1 MENQESK
8 VIIKNDGKEVAR
20 IVKMF
25 GITEVKHKGNYQWT
39 AMQNGKEVIIHS
51 KPADEDGTEI
61 ELLGVENYDS
71 RTQAQIDFENELL
84 ETAEGYGIMCL
95 EDDPEQARAEWVQNM
110 VEMAK
115 KAYGGERA

>member
-1 MENQESK
+1 
-8 VIIKNDGKEVAR
+8 VAR